1 MGRDFYDAV
10 FLFGM
15 TNPNLDYLRLKLN
28 INDTA
33 DLKRKLL
40 LKCKNLDLRQLSRD
54 VEPFLFT
61 PSESKKV
68 LLFQDY
74 IKGC

>member
-1 MGRDFYDAV
+1 MRFAV

-15 TNPNLDYLRLKLN
+15 TKPNLDYLRLKLN
-28 INDTA
+28 IRDMG

-40 LKCKNLDLRQLSRD
+40 LKCKSLDFKQLAKD

-61 PSESKKV
+61 PNESKKV
-68 LLFQDY
+68 LLFYDY
-74 IKGC
+74 IKSR